1 MTKCTEVRLHNFP
14 FFKFNI
20 SVAIDKFIPTLN
32 IKVSLHSR
40 FIENDDEKHSM
51 KKWNAA
57 GRSCLVSGNLTT
69 EYTKPTFLN

>member
-1 MTKCTEVRLHNFP
+1 MVKCTELRLYNFP
-14 FFKFNI
+14 CFKFNI

-40 FIENDDEKHSM
+40 FIENDDGKHSM

-57 GRSCLVSGNLTT
+57 GRNCLVSGNLTT
-69 EYTKPTFLN
+69 GYTMPTFLN